1 MTGSWALFV
10 DAGWLFAASSDSI
23 FSKLH
28 PRQALRWDAATF
40 IPALVERASELVPA
54 DAKQLRTYWYDGSR
68 NRLPDD
74 HHVPIAETPDV
85 KLRLGRLTPSGQKGV
100 DGLIIHDLI
109 MLSLQGRL
117 EHAVVISGD
126 DDLLEA
132 IESAQRVG
140 TRVHLLEVPF
150 GGVSRDLLRTF
161 DRRGTLDREFLSQYI
176 ELLSPTVVTSTPPG
190 INEPASPVAVPPS
203 APPDRPEWMDSPL
216 PGNEPTSPVA
226 GDLLV
231 AEASAAEFGRQWLE
245 IKSDAQQI
253 ELLSQRPFLGAE
265 LDAALLR
272 YASSPD
278 YLNRWLH
285 DDERIV
291 MRETFWSTIANGV
304 TGEP

>member
-1 MTGSWALFV
+1 MADSWALFV
-10 DAGWLFAASSDSI
+10 DAGWFFAASSDAI

-28 PRQALRWDAATF
+28 PRQDLQWDPELLL
-40 IPALVERASELVPA
+40 PALVERAATLVPA
-54 DAKQLRTYWYDGSR
+54 DSKQLRTYWYDGSR
-68 NRLPDD
+68 NRLPDP

-132 IESAQRVG
+132 IESAQRFG

-150 GGVSRDLLRTF
+150 GGVSRDLLRAF
-161 DRRGTLDREFLSQYI
+161 DRRSTLDREFLSQYF
-176 ELLSPTVVTSTPPG
+176 ELNSPTVVTDAPPAVD
-190 INEPASPVAVPPS
+190 EPSAPVAVPPS
-203 APPDRPEWMDSPL
+203 APPTRPAWLDAPL
-216 PGNEPTSPVA
+216 PGETPSLPA
-226 GDLLV
+226 SGDILT
-231 AEASAAEFGRQWLE
+231 AESAAAQFGRQWLADA
-245 IKSDAQQI
+245 SDAQQL
-253 ELLSQRPFLGAE
+253 ELLSQRPFLGAD

-272 YASSPD
+272 HASSPE
-278 YLNRWLH
+278 YLNRWLQ

-291 MRETFWSTIANGV
+291 MRETFWSTVANGV